1 MYAWQR
7 RSKKPLAP
15 QKPTDFDDVL
25 KLTDGAKKLVL
36 IQEEEEEKEN
46 ALPSSKNASFEEK
59 DVTEGEEKESYE
71 EDCCE
76 SWERMRTK
84 AMEAFVKL
92 EFKRAARWFGK
103 ALEKLQIEEEEEEEE
118 SREKRN
124 RASLL
129 ANLSLA
135 LLRGNEKKEALEAAI
150 ACEEEDAQWHKGSYR
165 KAGTLY
171 ALGEFKEAAEAYESA
186 KAKILDYKTEEKN
199 VDAAIN
205 ELDGKIHAS
214 KEKMEELEE
223 LKSIDKEANEW
234 KKRVQGDQ
242 NQTEE
247 EKSKA
252 VDQAQLDAEE
262 RERSESEKVS
272 RSGDGTDDAERVGR

>member
-1 MYAWQR
+1 M
-7 RSKKPLAP
+7 
-15 QKPTDFDDVL
+15 
-25 KLTDGAKKLVL
+25 VL

-59 DVTEGEEKESYE
+59 DVTEGEEKESDE
-71 EDCCE
+71 EDGCE

-103 ALEKLQIEEEEEEEE
+103 ALEKLQIEEEEEEE

-165 KAGTLY
+165 KAETLY
-171 ALGEFKEAAEAYESA
+171 ALGG
-186 KAKILDYKTEEKN
+186 
-199 VDAAIN
+199 V
-205 ELDGKIHAS
+205 
-214 KEKMEELEE
+214 
-223 LKSIDKEANEW
+223 
-234 KKRVQGDQ
+234 
-242 NQTEE
+242 
-247 EKSKA
+247 
-252 VDQAQLDAEE
+252 
-262 RERSESEKVS
+262 
-272 RSGDGTDDAERVGR
+272 